1 MSDHIVVL
9 DSAQPF
15 GPTCDVLA
23 QAVSA
28 HGFSVIGNH
37 NLGETLRGK
46 GLSFPEECRV
56 FEVCEPHQAARVLGA
71 DLQLSTALPCRISV
85 YTEAGRTKV
94 AMVRP
99 QGLLQMLS
107 SDPALAAVAGEVEAA
122 ILAIIR
128 EAAGQ
133 R

>member
-1 MSDHIVVL
+1 MSDHVVVVE
-9 DSAQPF
+9 SAQSF
-15 GPTCDVLA
+15 GATCDALT
-23 QAVSA
+23 QAVKA

-37 NLGETLRGK
+37 NLGETFRGK

-71 DLQLSTALPCRISV
+71 DMQLSTALPCRISV
-85 YTEAGRTKV
+85 YTEAGRTNV

-107 SDPALAAVAGEVEAA
+107 SDPALAEVAGEVEATT
-122 ILAIIR
+122 LAIIR
-128 EAAGQ
+128 EAVGQ
-133 R
+133 S